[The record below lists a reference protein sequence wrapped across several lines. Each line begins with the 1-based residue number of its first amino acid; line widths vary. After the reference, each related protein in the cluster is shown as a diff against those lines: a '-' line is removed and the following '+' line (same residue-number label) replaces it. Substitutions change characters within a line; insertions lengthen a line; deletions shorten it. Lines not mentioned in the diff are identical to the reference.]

1 MLQVKTPE
9 EVLCLIHDKFRPVS
23 ELTEFV
29 PISAAA
35 GRTLS
40 EDITAEEYVP
50 DFNRSTVDGYALRA
64 ADTFGCSDAIP
75 AVLSLQEE
83 IRMGEDA
90 GFALLRAIL
99 SLQGEIRMGE
109 DAGFA
114 LLRENCAYVPTG
126 GALPEGA
133 DCAVMLEYTEDYGD
147 GTIGILKPGAP
158 GMNVIFRGDDV
169 YPGKVVLQAG
179 RVLSAQD
186 IGALAAIGRTVVP
199 VQRKLKI
206 GVISTGDELVPPG
219 QKPLP
224 GQVRDVNTALLSAL
238 LTEQGAEVHSYGII
252 VDDEDLLRETV
263 TRAVQECDAV
273 LLSGGSSVGV
283 KDASCRIIESLG
295 ELLLHGIA
303 LKPGKPTIMG
313 RAGNKPLVGLPGHP
327 VAAFVVARL
336 FMPLIGLPGHP
347 VAAFVVARL
356 FVVPLLDRLAGRER
370 PLWSVTAELS
380 ESVGAN
386 HGRAQ
391 VNPCRLLRQDG
402 RVLALPI
409 RSKSGLI
416 TQLAGADG
424 FFCIERDCEGLPKGA
439 PVQVYLNA

>member
-9 EVLCLIHDKFRPVS
+9 EVLRLIHDKFRPVS
-23 ELTEFV
+23 ELAESV
-29 PISAAA
+29 PLTAAV

-40 EDITAEEYVP
+40 EDIIAEEYVP
-50 DFNRSTVDGYALRA
+50 DFNRSTVDGYAVRA

-75 AVLSLQEE
+75 
-83 IRMGEDA
+83 
-90 GFALLRAIL
+90 AIL

-169 YPGKVVLQAG
+169 YPGKIVLQAG

-252 VDDEDLLRETV
+252 VDDEVLLRETV

-336 FMPLIGLPGHP
+336 FM
-347 VAAFVVARL
+347 
-356 FVVPLLDRLAGRER
+356 VPLLDRLAGRER

>member
-9 EVLCLIHDKFRPVS
+9 EVLRLIHDKFRPVA
-23 ELTEFV
+23 ELAESV
-29 PISAAA
+29 PLTAAA

-40 EDITAEEYVP
+40 EDIIAKEYVP
-50 DFNRSTVDGYALRA
+50 DFNRSTVDGYAVRA

-75 AVLSLQEE
+75 AN
-83 IRMGEDA
+83 
-90 GFALLRAIL
+90 L

-169 YPGKVVLQAG
+169 YPGKIVLQAG

-336 FMPLIGLPGHP
+336 FM
-347 VAAFVVARL
+347 
-356 FVVPLLDRLAGRER
+356 VPLLDRLAGRER